1 MAYLTRTG
9 SWLSG
14 LVLPNTACYPRGYCK
29 DQIEALGCRG
39 SSWGTLQLVG
49 ELMGTTYEH
58 GAKGAIKGFTCTL
71 D

>member
-1 MAYLTRTG
+1 M
-9 SWLSG
+9 LSK
-14 LVLPNTACYPRGYCK
+14 GYCK

-49 ELMGTTYEH
+49 ELMGTTYEY

-71 D
+71 DEGSLRGVLPDKLEP